1 MATLIRTTQE
11 SPAARGSR
19 LLFIDNLRWVMIALV
34 ICHHAAVTYSH
45 VGGWYYM
52 DGPKPPLFTSLLLT
66 TFETLNQSYFMG
78 LLFLVAG
85 YFVPRAFDTKGA
97 GKFLRD
103 RAVRLGIPTLFFMLV
118 IYPFTVYWL
127 LRNFDDPSIPPLSEA
142 YGRYIT
148 SGQFLASS
156 GPMWFALALLI
167 FCVVYAA
174 VRLIGGSGYGRA
186 LALPGNK
193 EVIGLMLVM
202 GSCTFLMRITQ
213 PIGVNIWNM
222 QLCYFSQYILLFVV
236 GLVAYRSDWLMRIP
250 EAFGVFWLRVALV
263 VGVLGWPAL
272 IVVSGVLKGDARNL
286 LGGWHW
292 QSALFSFWEAIFCVG
307 VCLGLV
313 VWFRERF
320 NGQGRFARWMS
331 ANSFSAYL
339 FHPPILVAITLGL
352 KQVAAL
358 PLVRFGLACA
368 LAVPIT
374 FLVSG
379 VVRERVPGLRQLL

>member
-1 MATLIRTTQE
+1 
-11 SPAARGSR
+11 
-19 LLFIDNLRWVMIALV
+19 MIALV